1 VKKTPKR
8 TPNQQPL
15 EETALDLKEIR
26 QIVELMNKHELSY
39 FHVEKDGFRLKLKK
53 GADLDA
59 MQDMLRAAGPPAQLT
74 TGPVALPPVQPMS
87 PPAGGDAA
95 AEPEGDHIKAPMVG
109 TFYSSPD
116 PESPPFVSVG
126 SEVDE
131 NTTVCMIEAM
141 KTFNEIKA
149 ECRGTIVKVLV
160 DNAQAVQYDDP
171 LFVIKPA

>member
-1 VKKTPKR
+1 M
-8 TPNQQPL
+8 
-15 EETALDLKEIR
+15 DLKEIR

-53 GADLDA
+53 GADMDA
-59 MQDMLRAAGPPAQLT
+59 MQEMLARTSAPAQIT
-74 TGPVALPPVQPMS
+74 TGPVALPPVQPMT
-87 PPAGGDAA
+87 PPGGDAA
-95 AEPEGDHIKAPMVG
+95 SAEESGDHIKAPMVG
-109 TFYSSPD
+109 TFYASPD
-116 PESPPFVSVG
+116 PESEAFVKVG
-126 SEVDE
+126 SQVDE